1 MSSAHAAKFSDQ
13 GHHFER
19 AMLKPSAKGR
29 DVGGHDD
36 DELQAKAEKYE
47 SKAAQCRE
55 WAEKAKE
62 GPQRILHEVLADYYV
77 GLATDFR
84 NVIAKKQKMPA

>member
-1 MSSAHAAKFSDQ
+1 M
-13 GHHFER
+13 
-19 AMLKPSAKGR
+19 MTT
-29 DVGGHDD
+29 
-36 DELQAKAEKYE
+36 ELEAKAEKYE

-62 GPQRILHEVLADYYV
+62 GPQRTLYQVLADYYA

-84 NVIAKKQKMPA
+84 VVITKRRQVPAYFNPFQSGW

>member
-1 MSSAHAAKFSDQ
+1 M
-13 GHHFER
+13 R
-19 AMLKPSAKGR
+19 AR
-29 DVGGHDD
+29 H
-36 DELQAKAEKYE
+36 
-47 SKAAQCRE
+47 QCRE

-84 NVIAKKQKMPA
+84 NVIAKKQQMPA

>member
-1 MSSAHAAKFSDQ
+1 MPQNFLIKVIISNGQCLSLQRKDV
-13 GHHFER
+13 
-19 AMLKPSAKGR
+19 MLGATMTT
-29 DVGGHDD
+29 
-36 DELQAKAEKYE
+36 ELQAKAEKYE
-47 SKAAQCRE
+47 GKAAQCRE

-84 NVIAKKQKMPA
+84 NVIAKKQQMPA